1 MIGMRQRIYRFN
13 QFILSGLLFIVCVGS
28 GLAADSEDRFDY
40 DIFWVGDT
48 LTCWLDPTPALTQQ
62 KMEDLLAGLD
72 IYFQF
77 DIKLEKPRKLL
88 FMKNII
94 HRQAALLITHQLTE
108 DIYRVRFSGTGDK
121 EYEFESQ
128 LQVSD
133 FLADSVVFGLAL
145 RTLIEDTSNPRLV
158 LMFSCKSLH
167 PRGFSGEQEGLPDS
181 LSPGQSSRKTVFDE
195 AFGLFL
201 DLIGF
206 GQANYKIV
214 SPIFNP
220 NNLDS
225 NNR

>member
-1 MIGMRQRIYRFN
+1 MRRGINRTN
-13 QFILSGLLFIVCVGS
+13 QFILSGLLIIIFVGP
-28 GLAADSEDRFDY
+28 GFAADSEDRFDY
-40 DIFWVGDT
+40 DIFWIGDT

-94 HRQAALLITHQLTE
+94 HRQAALLISHQLTE
-108 DIYRVRFSGTGDK
+108 DLYRVRFSGTGNK

-133 FLADSVVFGLAL
+133 FLADSVVFELAD
-145 RTLIEDTSNPRLV
+145 RTLIEDAGNPRLA
-158 LMFSCKSLH
+158 LTISCKSLH
-167 PRGFSGEQEGLPDS
+167 PRGFSGEQEGLLDS
-181 LSPGQSSRKTVFDE
+181 LSPGQSGQKTVFDE

-206 GQANYKIV
+206 GKANYKVV

-225 NNR
+225 INR